1 MNKKTGILVYYYSN
15 WISTNLNKL
24 MATKNQRNQN
34 KKNKK
39 LFKVRHRTNPYREEH
54 TKLKGF
60 ENLKKKLYININV
73 QYEIANLDL
82 D

>member
-34 KKNKK
+34 KQKKK
-39 LFKVRHRTNPYREEH
+39 LFKVRHSTNPYREEH

-60 ENLKKKLYININV
+60 ENLKKINKKIIYKYKCAV
-73 QYEIANLDL
+73 
-82 D
+82 